1 MCDTVDVEVG
11 KAGEVLVVDISKVGK
26 QRNENNSVIKGTT
39 LSMHVFCTG
48 AGRGTGVRGMSC
60 LDTR

>member
-26 QRNENNSVIKGTT
+26 QKNENNSVIKWTT

-48 AGRGTGVRGMSC
+48 AGWGEGGGVSC
-60 LDTR
+60 LDTL